1 MYLHSLLIFQM
12 KMNMMAVGLNGAL
25 LVVAVGTREVIV
37 KELGRDIATHPGDL
51 KTAYHVLDPIH
62 GQRIAT
68 KNYALVGYF
77 ENPEI
82 LFRIYYKHKITNR

>member
-25 LVVAVGTREVIV
+25 LVVAVGPREVSV
-37 KELGRDIATHPGDL
+37 KEHDRDIATHPGDL

-62 GQRIAT
+62 G
-68 KNYALVGYF
+68 
-77 ENPEI
+77 
-82 LFRIYYKHKITNR
+82 

>member
-37 KELGRDIATHPGDL
+37 KEHGRDIAIHPGDL

-82 LFRIYYKHKITNR
+82 LFRIKHKITNR